1 MKNYIFTIDDNIRFL
16 KELTE
21 QNAKSLFSH
30 PYAHMLKCLHEEFGV
45 KIQLNLFYE
54 CPDFNLSQM
63 TDKYR
68 AEWAQNADWL
78 KLSFHSRLENIA
90 PYEHSDYQEVYGDCA
105 QVQREILRFAGVES
119 LAKTTT
125 IHYCLTT
132 NAGVQALKDNGV
144 QGLLGLYGSAD
155 EPRLSYNSSKEDG
168 MKIRDGAILQSD
180 GVAFAAIDVVLN
192 CFTKE
197 ENLEKL
203 QALQARNCVKVMI
216 HEQYFYQDYAWYQP
230 DFKEKLSAVF
240 AFFQEQQFSSCFFEE
255 LLGE

>member
-1 MKNYIFTIDDNIRFL
+1 
-16 KELTE
+16 
-21 QNAKSLFSH
+21 
-30 PYAHMLKCLHEEFGV
+30 
-45 KIQLNLFYE
+45 
-54 CPDFNLSQM
+54 M

-68 AEWAQNADWL
+68 AEWSQNATWL

-90 PYEHSDYQEVYGDCA
+90 PYEFSDYKEVYNDCA
-105 QVQREILRFAGVES
+105 QVQREILRFAGAES

-132 NAGVQALKDNGV
+132 GEGVQALKDNGV

-155 EPRLSYNSSKEDG
+155 EPKLSYNSSQKDG

-180 GVAFAAIDVVLN
+180 GVTFAAIDIVLN
-192 CFTKE
+192 CFSKQ

-203 QALQARNCVKVMI
+203 QTLQSRNYIKVMI
-216 HEQYFYQDYAWYQP
+216 HEQYFYPDYAWYQP
-230 DFKEKLSAVF
+230 DFKEKLSTVF
-240 AFFQEQQFSSCFFEE
+240 DFFKVKGYTSCFFEE